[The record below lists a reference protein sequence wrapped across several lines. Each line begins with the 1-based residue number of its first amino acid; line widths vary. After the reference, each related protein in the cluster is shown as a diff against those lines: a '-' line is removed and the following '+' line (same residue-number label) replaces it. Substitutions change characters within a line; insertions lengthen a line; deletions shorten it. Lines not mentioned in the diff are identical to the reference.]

1 MDISVS
7 INSKSED
14 EYRIILSPF
23 NLEIIP
29 CEVREIL
36 GDNIEIV
43 DVILERTKGDNP
55 TDIGVLLKI
64 SNVIGE
70 IFNDN
75 ENLILYFYC
84 DDMHDILRRDKGIT
98 PQKFRSNLFSR
109 MFDKY
114 MSSNGVTDIINTP
127 IEIKADRHIYIH
139 MISRSIHLE
148 YVINPE
154 KPDVPLNKNDAFQ
167 KVQKRRVQENGERG
181 PIQHD
186 QSPPFFFHLNPL

>member
-7 INSKSED
+7 INSKLDD

-29 CEVREIL
+29 NEVRELL
-36 GDNIEIV
+36 GDKIEIA
-43 DVILERTKGDNP
+43 DVTLERAKGDNP
-55 TDIGVLLKI
+55 TDIGILLKI

-70 IFNDN
+70 VFNDN

-84 DDMHDILRRDKGIT
+84 DDIHDILRRDKGLT
-98 PQKFRSNLFSR
+98 PQKFRSHLFSR

-114 MSSNGVTDIINTP
+114 ISSNEITHITNTP

-139 MISRSIHLE
+139 LISRSIHSE
-148 YVINPE
+148 YVNAIKSAIME
-154 KPDVPLNKNDAFQ
+154 LESK
-167 KVQKRRVQENGERG
+167 
-181 PIQHD
+181 
-186 QSPPFFFHLNPL
+186 

>member
-7 INSKSED
+7 INSKYED

-23 NLEIIP
+23 NLDVIP
-29 CEVREIL
+29 CEVQELL
-36 GDNIEIV
+36 GDDIEIA
-43 DVILERTKGDNP
+43 DVTLDRVKGDNP

-64 SNVIGE
+64 SKVIGE

-84 DDMHDILRRDKGIT
+84 DDIHDILRRNKGIT

-114 MSSNGVTDIINTP
+114 MLSNGITNIINTP

-139 MISRSIHLE
+139 MISRRIHLE
-148 YVINPE
+148 YVKAIKSAIME
-154 KPDVPLNKNDAFQ
+154 MESK
-167 KVQKRRVQENGERG
+167 
-181 PIQHD
+181 
-186 QSPPFFFHLNPL
+186 

>member
-23 NLEIIP
+23 NLDITP
-29 CEVREIL
+29 LEVREIL
-36 GDNIEIV
+36 GDSIEIA
-43 DVILERTKGDNP
+43 DVTLERAKGDNP

-84 DDMHDILRRDKGIT
+84 DDIHDILRRDKRVT

-109 MFDKY
+109 MFEKY
-114 MSSNGVTDIINTP
+114 MLSNGITDIINTP

-139 MISRSIHLE
+139 LISRSIHLE
-148 YVINPE
+148 YVKAI
-154 KPDVPLNKNDAFQ
+154 KDVIMDMESK
-167 KVQKRRVQENGERG
+167 
-181 PIQHD
+181 
-186 QSPPFFFHLNPL
+186 

>member
-23 NLEIIP
+23 NLDIIP
-29 CEVREIL
+29 LEVREIL
-36 GDNIEIV
+36 GDSIEIA
-43 DVILERTKGDNP
+43 DVTLERVKGDNP

-84 DDMHDILRRDKGIT
+84 DDIHDILRRDKRVT
-98 PQKFRSNLFSR
+98 PQKFRSSLFSR

-114 MSSNGVTDIINTP
+114 MLSNGITDIINTP

-139 MISRSIHLE
+139 LISRSIHLE
-148 YVINPE
+148 YVKAI
-154 KPDVPLNKNDAFQ
+154 KDAIMDMES
-167 KVQKRRVQENGERG
+167 K
-181 PIQHD
+181 
-186 QSPPFFFHLNPL
+186 

>member
-23 NLEIIP
+23 NLDIIP
-29 CEVREIL
+29 LEVREIL
-36 GDNIEIV
+36 GDSTEIA
-43 DVILERTKGDNP
+43 DVTLERAKGDNP

-84 DDMHDILRRDKGIT
+84 DDIHDILRRDKRVT

-109 MFDKY
+109 MFEKY
-114 MSSNGVTDIINTP
+114 MLSNGITDIINTP

-139 MISRSIHLE
+139 LISRSIHLE
-148 YVINPE
+148 YVKAI
-154 KPDVPLNKNDAFQ
+154 KDVIMDMESK
-167 KVQKRRVQENGERG
+167 
-181 PIQHD
+181 
-186 QSPPFFFHLNPL
+186 

>member
-23 NLEIIP
+23 NLDIIP
-29 CEVREIL
+29 LEVREIL
-36 GDNIEIV
+36 GDSIEIA
-43 DVILERTKGDNP
+43 DVTLERAKGDNP

-84 DDMHDILRRDKGIT
+84 DDIHDILRRDKRVT

-109 MFDKY
+109 MFEKY
-114 MSSNGVTDIINTP
+114 MLSNGITDIINTP

-139 MISRSIHLE
+139 LISRSIHLE
-148 YVINPE
+148 YVKAI
-154 KPDVPLNKNDAFQ
+154 KDVIMDMESK
-167 KVQKRRVQENGERG
+167 
-181 PIQHD
+181 
-186 QSPPFFFHLNPL
+186 

>member
-23 NLEIIP
+23 NLDIIP

-36 GDNIEIV
+36 GDSIEIV
-43 DVILERTKGDNP
+43 DVTLERAKGNNP

-84 DDMHDILRRDKGIT
+84 DDMHDILVT
-98 PQKFRSNLFSR
+98 PQKFRSKLFSR

-114 MSSNGVTDIINTP
+114 MLSNGITNIINTP

-148 YVINPE
+148 YVKAI
-154 KPDVPLNKNDAFQ
+154 KNAIMDMES
-167 KVQKRRVQENGERG
+167 K
-181 PIQHD
+181 
-186 QSPPFFFHLNPL
+186 